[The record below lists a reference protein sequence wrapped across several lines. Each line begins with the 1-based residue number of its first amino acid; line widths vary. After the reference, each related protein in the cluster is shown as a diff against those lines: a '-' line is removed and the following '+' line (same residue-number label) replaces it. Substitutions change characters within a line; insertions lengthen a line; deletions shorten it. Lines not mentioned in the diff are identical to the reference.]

1 MTGRSTAKMCIRDR
15 AWPWCIAQVV
25 KAHEDC
31 PELQA
36 VLDEYHRPVVLQDE
50 TLGELTL
57 DKDYNTFEGEIQWC
71 GTDVYLSLEVNAESK
86 PSWTRARSAAKKLL
100 ADCETW
106 DKAMRELA
114 AKNLTGLANDWLSQD
129 EENPRDPGTDVY
141 KRQSGYRAIRSSGYA
156 GV

>member
-1 MTGRSTAKMCIRDR
+1 
-15 AWPWCIAQVV
+15 
-25 KAHEDC
+25 
-31 PELQA
+31 
-36 VLDEYHRPVVLQDE
+36 VVLQDE

-129 EENPRDPGTDVY
+129 EDNPPRSGNRPHHGGRTCPADQHDQPVRHLR
-141 KRQSGYRAIRSSGYA
+141 RQLHRL
-156 GV
+156 V